1 MLCYTAEKAHL
12 NLTAWYCLWKPTPDA
27 IQVKKKKKK
36 WRRGGLMRTDSRG
49 ERRLFHRIWTD
60 AVFDMRHV
68 SDDFCW
74 CEGDGAGSPVGLGN
88 EEKKGDINKLSFF
101 DDSSTHPLPYL

>member
-36 WRRGGLMRTDSRG
+36 VAKGWIDA
-49 ERRLFHRIWTD
+49 D

-74 CEGDGAGSPVGLGN
+74 CEGDRAGSPVGLGN
-88 EEKKGDINKLSFF
+88 EEKKGDIKKLSFF